1 MMLRLASDN
10 DSDYSD
16 TENIDPSM
24 DNRDGI
30 RSTLESS
37 RITRSAEETANS
49 GSQSEMLDWYD
60 ELSNWTSGP
69 RESTE

>member
-16 TENIDPSM
+16 TENIDPFR
-24 DNRDGI
+24 DNSDRL

-37 RITRSAEETANS
+37 RITRSTEETANS
-49 GSQSEMLDWYD
+49 GSQSGMLDGDD
-60 ELSNWTSGP
+60 ELSN
-69 RESTE
+69 